1 MLVQDA
7 PNSEFEFGSIYHR
20 SAPCNSDGDACLW
33 PSTALGASVSGA
45 ASAKSARAISQ
56 PRSFQAARLLL
67 GPRLLVSFC
76 EQDLEPHVRVGTT
89 AKRLLV
95 GASIIKKLL
104 VLAAVAFAQVAG
116 SHYHSFWVGDGRLC
130 QR

>member
-1 MLVQDA
+1 MLLVCSLFDVPVGVCA
-7 PNSEFEFGSIYHR
+7 YVLRDRHR
-20 SAPCNSDGDACLW
+20 S
-33 PSTALGASVSGA
+33 
-45 ASAKSARAISQ
+45 
-56 PRSFQAARLLL
+56 F
-67 GPRLLVSFC
+67 VSFC
-76 EQDLEPHVRVGTT
+76 EQDLDPHVRVGTT